1 MANEPARKEFS
12 QIEWDDAVQDDCRQI
27 IRLAV
32 REDLDR
38 QQDWTTL
45 ALVPSGKTGA
55 ANVVSRE
62 QGVVAGLPA
71 AALVVEE
78 MNLSAQWTA
87 HAADGE
93 IVSPGQVLATVSG
106 SLRDLLTAERIL
118 LNFLGRLSGVATGTR
133 AFVDAIAGRRAR
145 IFDTRK
151 TTPGWR
157 RLEKY
162 AVRRGGGWNHRTG
175 LYDAILIKDNHL
187 ASFLEDASQDTST
200 LAAAVE
206 AARRMAKDVRITR
219 NAAAGGGEMIV
230 EIEVDTLAQLK
241 EVLPALPDIVLLDNM
256 TPAEMAQAVKQRD
269 AVAGSVA
276 LEASGAIR
284 LENVADVADSGV
296 DRISIGALTHSVRCF
311 DIGLDWAG

>member
-12 QIEWDDAVQDDCRQI
+12 QIEWDDALRDDCRQI

-87 HAADGE
+87 HATDGQA
-93 IVSPGQVLATVSG
+93 VSPGQVLATVSG

-133 AFVDAIAGRRAR
+133 AFVDAVAGRRAR

-187 ASFLEDASQDTST
+187 ASFLEDARQTART
-200 LAAAVE
+200 LIDAVE
-206 AARRMAKDVRITR
+206 AARRMAKDV
-219 NAAAGGGEMIV
+219 ASGGAEMMI
-230 EIEVDTLAQLK
+230 EIEVDTLAQLE

-256 TPAEMAQAVKQRD
+256 TPAEMAQAVRRRD

-284 LENVADVADSGV
+284 LENVAAVADSGV
-296 DRISIGALTHSVRCF
+296 DRISIGALTHSARCF